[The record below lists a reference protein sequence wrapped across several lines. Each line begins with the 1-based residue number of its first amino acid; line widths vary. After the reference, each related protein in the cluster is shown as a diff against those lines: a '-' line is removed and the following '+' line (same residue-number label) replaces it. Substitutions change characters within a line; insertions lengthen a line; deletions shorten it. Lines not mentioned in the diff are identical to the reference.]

1 MQRGN
6 ACLCELA
13 RADGDLSRF
22 ALCVIDCTVRWGCPG
37 LQSTNKAR
45 IASVHKVNKLAHR
58 VHPTPSHTRM
68 IEVILFCKKNMIKA
82 MLLVR

>member
-1 MQRGN
+1 MHGGS

-45 IASVHKVNKLAHR
+45 IAMSHRVNKLAHR
-58 VHPTPSHTRM
+58 ARPTPSHTRM
-68 IEVILFCKKNMIKA
+68 IEA
-82 MLLVR
+82 MFL